1 MVMDM
6 GAVSAVDYGVYRCAF
21 GDDRADG
28 VWVAEMMDAV
38 EFFKEHGRMCDS
50 LAPSCIGCEIM
61 KSVAYTTDGHG
72 TCREYI
78 KRHPDEAVAIVER
91 WAKEHPRKTRQS
103 EFLKMFPRASMTADG
118 IIAFCPDS
126 MDSEFECP
134 RKTRDNIDPI
144 CGECRREYWLE
155 EVEDDER

>member
-1 MVMDM
+1 M
-6 GAVSAVDYGVYRCAF
+6 RC
-21 GDDRADG
+21 
-28 VWVAEMMDAV
+28 
-38 EFFKEHGRMCDS
+38 K
-50 LAPSCIGCEIM
+50 GCEIANHM
-61 KSVAYTTDGHG
+61 EGNESCND
-72 TCREYI
+72 YI
-78 KRHPDEAVAIVER
+78 KRLPAEAVAIVEQ
-91 WAKEHPRKTRQS
+91 WAKEHPKKTRQS

-155 EVEDDER
+155 EVEGENDG

>member
-1 MVMDM
+1 
-6 GAVSAVDYGVYRCAF
+6 
-21 GDDRADG
+21 
-28 VWVAEMMDAV
+28 
-38 EFFKEHGRMCDS
+38 MCDS

-78 KRHPDEAVAIVER
+78 KRHPEEAVEIVER

-118 IIAFCPDS
+118 IIAFCPEN
-126 MDSEFECP
+126 MDSAFVCP
-134 RKTRDNIDPI
+134 IKERDRYDPE
-144 CGECRREYWLE
+144 CGECRKKYWLE
-155 EVEDDER
+155 EVEE

>member
-1 MVMDM
+1 
-6 GAVSAVDYGVYRCAF
+6 
-21 GDDRADG
+21 
-28 VWVAEMMDAV
+28 
-38 EFFKEHGRMCDS
+38 MCDS

-103 EFLKMFPRASMTADG
+103 ELLKMFPRASIGEDG
-118 IIAFCPDS
+118 ILPCPLIY
-126 MDSEFECP
+126 DSEISCEGVSDCDLC
-134 RKTRDNIDPI
+134 KRDF
-144 CGECRREYWLE
+144 WLE
-155 EVEDDER
+155 EVEE

>member
-1 MVMDM
+1 
-6 GAVSAVDYGVYRCAF
+6 
-21 GDDRADG
+21 
-28 VWVAEMMDAV
+28 MMDAV
-38 EFFKEHGRMCDS
+38 EFLKGKNRMCDNCAEDYGEECMLHTKAQEVGELCS
-50 LAPSCIGCEIM
+50 TYAQRYP
-61 KSVAYTTDGHG
+61 A
-72 TCREYI
+72 
-78 KRHPDEAVAIVER
+78 EAVEIVER

-155 EVEDDER
+155 EVEE